1 MALLGSGLVV
11 IWNDVAW
18 AGRDTFY
25 RWHNGEHMPERVAI
39 DGFLRGRRYVRDGL
53 AEIEWLTLYETQ
65 TLQVLSGD
73 SYLDRLNNP
82 TPWTLEAVSHFRNVT
97 RALTRV
103 ERSLGEA
110 DGGVAMVA
118 GYMVDQKSRTVVV
131 DGLGAC
137 VEDVANQSGI
147 CAAHMSVTDAA
158 ASSVV
163 TAERRVRGNTDEA
176 PDLVVLIEASVP
188 GALCRAQALLDAAA
202 SSVDGLSVLRAPGH
216 YSLEHQLE
224 DRRPAT

>member
-11 IWNDVAW
+11 IWNDIAW
-18 AGRDTFY
+18 DGRETFY
-25 RWHNGEHMPERVAI
+25 RWHNDEHLPERVAI
-39 DGFLRGRRYVRDGL
+39 DGFLRGRRYVRDGP

-82 TPWTLEAVSHFRNVT
+82 TPWTLEAVAHFHNVT
-97 RALTRV
+97 RALTHV
-103 ERSLGEA
+103 ERSLGHA
-110 DGGVAMVA
+110 DGGAALVA
-118 GYMVDQKSRTVVV
+118 GYMVDDESRAAAT
-131 DGLGAC
+131 DRLSTC
-137 VEDVANQSGI
+137 IEDIAKLSGI
-147 CAAHMSVTDAA
+147 CAAHISVTDAA

-188 GALCRAQALLDAAA
+188 GALVRAQALLGEAA

-216 YSLEHQLE
+216 YRLEHQLE
-224 DRRPAT
+224 DRPPAT